1 MKNWKHIPAKM
12 SLVKNL
18 ILSLGISVATMSV
31 SCSKDD
37 EAEQPA
43 PVVYAE
49 ENPLAKYYETTG
61 FTTSSDFINA
71 GDYEFGL
78 AFTPKVKGKINALVV
93 KLPAVNSNL
102 RVTVWDY
109 ATKTVIRSETVNV
122 GSANTE
128 IVKSIPELV
137 LEKDKM
143 YFISMNSN
151 DWYKKNKP
159 DNSNTVY
166 PVTAGN
172 IVFSEYR
179 WVSGTAQNW
188 PTNVSSNYNAG
199 DLSFKFQQID

>member
-61 FTTSSDFINA
+61 FTTSTDFINA

-78 AFTPKVKGKINALVV
+78 AFAPKVKGKINALVV

-159 DNSNTVY
+159 DNSTTVY

-199 DLSFKFQQID
+199 DLSFKFQQIN

>member
-1 MKNWKHIPAKM
+1 
-12 SLVKNL
+12 
-18 ILSLGISVATMSV
+18 
-31 SCSKDD
+31 
-37 EAEQPA
+37 
-43 PVVYAE
+43 
-49 ENPLAKYYETTG
+49 
-61 FTTSSDFINA
+61 
-71 GDYEFGL
+71 
-78 AFTPKVKGKINALVV
+78 VKGKINAVVV

-199 DLSFKFQQID
+199 DLSFKFQQIN